1 MEKLNIV
8 SMMKINGEW
17 VNQEEIPPEKVKGI
31 IQETFEKACRNIGFQ
46 ISKGKNHLMG
56 GKGR

>member
-46 ISKGKNHLMG
+46 INKGKTT
-56 GKGR
+56 R

>member
-31 IQETFEKACRNIGFQ
+31 IQETFETACRNIGFQ
-46 ISKGKNHLMG
+46 INKGKTT
-56 GKGR
+56 R